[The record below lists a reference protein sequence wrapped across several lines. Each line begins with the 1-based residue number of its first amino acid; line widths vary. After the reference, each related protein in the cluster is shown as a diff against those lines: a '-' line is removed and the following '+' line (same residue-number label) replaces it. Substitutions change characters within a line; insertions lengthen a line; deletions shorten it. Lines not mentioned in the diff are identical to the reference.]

1 MDTFQAWN
9 LHDNSLILSGMENQ
23 LVFPSIFRYYK
34 ILELNVVSLEQSICI
49 VSYSN
54 INLCNVSLELTPSM
68 AQLRQKQMKSHDT
81 SL

>member
-9 LHDNSLILSGMENQ
+9 LYENSLILSGMENQ
-23 LVFPSIFRYYK
+23 LVFRYNDVLK
-34 ILELNVVSLEQSICI
+34 LNEMSLEQSICI

-68 AQLRQKQMKSHDT
+68 AQLRQKQMKSHDR